1 MMCTMLDKLDVDLGG
16 DDLLRHKVLEGRD
29 WV

>member
-1 MMCTMLDKLDVDLGG
+1 MMCTMLEKLDVDLGR